1 MSDIDTY
8 LTQLR
13 SHLREL
19 DPKRADEIVA
29 EARTH
34 LQSRAV
40 QFEEAGLSHDEA
52 SAEAARTFGNPHR
65 VAVDL
70 LAGNS
75 RHLRP
80 STLRVF
86 GVAWAFAISSAIGLG
101 LARVSADPE
110 SWSGPLFRFLSSH
123 TGLDPHR
130 AYFLLFLVQLL
141 PAAYLFGLAAGR
153 RFYWLAAASGF
164 FWIGAA
170 WAGVS
175 WTPNTAHVPLPPRLF
190 HALIVPVLAALVLA
204 GAGWLG
210 ARLATSPRQLT
221 RHLAHGFA
229 IVCGLYAVA
238 IALHA
243 LEFPLSGPDVQF
255 YAAVVPTPAALTFLA
270 AARRDRRL
278 PHRLFLLLSLT
289 VCAAGILVVAVATLV
304 LMAFGLRSGVLGDS
318 ILWLLVLAVES
329 IVGLIAVLI
338 YAAFTALAPKP
349 NLSAGT

>member
-1 MSDIDTY
+1 MSDIETY
-8 LTQLR
+8 LTELR
-13 SHLREL
+13 SHLRDL
-19 DPKRADEIVA
+19 APRRADEIVA

-34 LQSRAV
+34 LQSRAA
-40 QFEEAGLSHDEA
+40 QLQAAGLDADQATSQ
-52 SAEAARTFGNPHR
+52 AARNFGEPAQ

-80 STLRVF
+80 SALRVL
-86 GVAWAFAISSAIGLG
+86 GVAWASAISLAIGLG
-101 LARVSADPE
+101 LARVSAAPE

-141 PAAYLFGLAAGR
+141 PAAYLFGLVAGR

-175 WTPNTAHVPLPPRLF
+175 WTPNTAHVPLPARLF
-190 HALIVPVLAALVLA
+190 HALIVPALAALVLG

-210 ARLATSPRQLT
+210 ARLAMSSRQLT
-221 RHLAHGFA
+221 RRLAHGFA
-229 IVCGLYAVA
+229 IVCGLYSVA
-238 IALHA
+238 LALRV
-243 LEFPLSGPDVQF
+243 LEFSLGGPDAQF
-255 YAAVVPTPAALTFLA
+255 FAAVVPAPVALTLLA
-270 AARRDRRL
+270 AARKDRRL
-278 PHRLFLLLSLT
+278 SLRLFLLLSLT
-289 VCAAGILVVAVATLV
+289 LCAAGILVVAAATLI
-304 LMAFGLRSGVLGDS
+304 LMTFGLRSGVLGPS
-318 ILWLLVLAVES
+318 ILWLLVVAVES
-329 IVGLIAVLI
+329 IVGLIALLI
-338 YAAFTALAPKP
+338 YAAFTRLAPKP